1 MKKFVLL
8 WICALGVCLVGCS
21 DDDTPEQLPD
31 PELTLAPDAPI
42 AFPAKGGNV
51 EIAVTT
57 NMETWSAVSDQEWCK
72 VAASAG
78 KFTVSAVE
86 NETLAPMPAATVTV
100 TASTGERSVSR
111 KLQVSQEAGK
121 EKIVDLSEA
130 GTSNCYLV
138 TAAGNYSFD
147 ATVRGNG
154 ATTEGLDAPT
164 AIAGTSAAVVW
175 QSAPGLI
182 SGVTLADGRIS
193 FKIAGPGNAVIAVK
207 DGAILWSWHIWYPE
221 AEVAGLN
228 SKTGYE
234 VMNMNLGAMHNTP
247 GDVGSYG
254 LLYQWGRKDPFPAAP
269 TLTGTTAT
277 VGAPIYDGDN
287 NEIKITN
294 SSQSSTADNN
304 LAFAIANP
312 TVCLSNYAQ
321 FSTSRD
327 WLQADA
333 SNDALW
339 GNPKGAERNE
349 TNDFLNKGAKSFYD
363 PCPVGWRVPPA
374 DVFRNFTAS
383 GGYAWVIDDFDIA
396 DISGDGAKSLA
407 DYDYGW
413 TFNLSDSASS
423 YFPAAARFDGSY
435 AMLMGSMSGLWGS
448 YWGNAP
454 YPGDR
459 FQGGAY
465 SVLSFQIKDTAGNE
479 MITTSPA
486 GGGARADAYSVRC
499 IREYTVR
506 MHLQRN
512 REPNVG
518 SRFRLRGELPVGNE
532 QTRGLRAVE
541 VFALEDMDEEDEH
554 RQQQRAED
562 NAHEPEKRQADEH
575 AENRHERMRVGHSLL

>member
-363 PCPVGWRVPPA
+363 PCPIGWRVPPA

-454 YPGDR
+454 YPGG
-459 FQGGAY
+459 QVPG
-465 SVLSFQIKDTAGNE
+465 
-479 MITTSPA
+479 
-486 GGGARADAYSVRC
+486 
-499 IREYTVR
+499 
-506 MHLQRN
+506 
-512 REPNVG
+512 
-518 SRFRLRGELPVGNE
+518 
-532 QTRGLRAVE
+532 RGLLGALVPDQGHGRQRDDYHLARRRRCPRRRLLGALHPRINLSDAFTTESGAECRLPIPFAGRATC
-541 VFALEDMDEEDEH
+541 
-554 RQQQRAED
+554 R
-562 NAHEPEKRQADEH
+562 
-575 AENRHERMRVGHSLL
+575 ERTDARSPRRRGICA

>member
-254 LLYQWGRKDPFPAAP
+254 LLYQWGRKDPFPA
-269 TLTGTTAT
+269 
-277 VGAPIYDGDN
+277 
-287 NEIKITN
+287 
-294 SSQSSTADNN
+294 
-304 LAFAIANP
+304 
-312 TVCLSNYAQ
+312 
-321 FSTSRD
+321 
-327 WLQADA
+327 
-333 SNDALW
+333 
-339 GNPKGAERNE
+339 
-349 TNDFLNKGAKSFYD
+349 
-363 PCPVGWRVPPA
+363 
-374 DVFRNFTAS
+374 
-383 GGYAWVIDDFDIA
+383 
-396 DISGDGAKSLA
+396 
-407 DYDYGW
+407 
-413 TFNLSDSASS
+413 
-423 YFPAAARFDGSY
+423 
-435 AMLMGSMSGLWGS
+435 
-448 YWGNAP
+448 
-454 YPGDR
+454 
-459 FQGGAY
+459 
-465 SVLSFQIKDTAGNE
+465 
-479 MITTSPA
+479 
-486 GGGARADAYSVRC
+486 
-499 IREYTVR
+499 
-506 MHLQRN
+506 
-512 REPNVG
+512 
-518 SRFRLRGELPVGNE
+518 
-532 QTRGLRAVE
+532 
-541 VFALEDMDEEDEH
+541 H
-554 RQQQRAED
+554 RR
-562 NAHEPEKRQADEH
+562 
-575 AENRHERMRVGHSLL
+575 

>member
-277 VGAPIYDGDN
+277 VGAPIYDGDD

-321 FSTSRD
+321 FNTSRD
-327 WLQADA
+327 WLQADM

-396 DISGDGAKSLA
+396 DISGDIEIARRLRLRLDFQSERQRIFLLPRSGALRRLLRHADGQHERLVGFLLGQRTLPRRHVPGRGLLGALVPDQGHGRQRDDYHLA
-407 DYDYGW
+407 RRRRCPRRRLLGALHPRI
-413 TFNLSDSASS
+413 NLSDAFTTESGAE
-423 YFPAAARFDGSY
+423 YRLPIPFAGRATCRERTDAR
-435 AMLMGSMSGLWGS
+435 
-448 YWGNAP
+448 
-454 YPGDR
+454 
-459 FQGGAY
+459 
-465 SVLSFQIKDTAGNE
+465 
-479 MITTSPA
+479 SP
-486 GGGARADAYSVRC
+486 RR
-499 IREYTVR
+499 
-506 MHLQRN
+506 
-512 REPNVG
+512 
-518 SRFRLRGELPVGNE
+518 RGIC
-532 QTRGLRAVE
+532 A
-541 VFALEDMDEEDEH
+541 
-554 RQQQRAED
+554 
-562 NAHEPEKRQADEH
+562 
-575 AENRHERMRVGHSLL
+575 

>member
-454 YPGDR
+454 YRRQVPG
-459 FQGGAY
+459 
-465 SVLSFQIKDTAGNE
+465 
-479 MITTSPA
+479 
-486 GGGARADAYSVRC
+486 
-499 IREYTVR
+499 
-506 MHLQRN
+506 
-512 REPNVG
+512 
-518 SRFRLRGELPVGNE
+518 
-532 QTRGLRAVE
+532 RGLLGALVPDQGHGRQRDDYHLARRRRCPRRRLLGALHPRINLSDAFTTESGAECRLPIPFAGRATC
-541 VFALEDMDEEDEH
+541 
-554 RQQQRAED
+554 R
-562 NAHEPEKRQADEH
+562 
-575 AENRHERMRVGHSLL
+575 ERTDARSPRRRGICA

>member
-8 WICALGVCLVGCS
+8 WICALGVCLAGCS

-42 AFPAKGGNV
+42 AFPAEGGSV
-51 EIAVTT
+51 DIAVTT

-86 NETLAPMPAATVTV
+86 NEMLAPMPAATVTV

-138 TAAGNYSFD
+138 TAAGKYSFD

-154 ATTEGLDAPT
+154 AKTEGLDAP
-164 AIAGTSAAVVW
+164 AALAGTSAAVVW
-175 QSAPGLI
+175 QSAPNLI
-182 SGVTLADGRIS
+182 SEVALADGRIS
-193 FKIAGPGNAVIAVK
+193 FRIAGAGNAVIAVK

-221 AEVAGLN
+221 AEVAGIA

-234 VMNMNLGAMHNTP
+234 VMNMNLGAMRNTA
-247 GDVGSYG
+247 GDVSSYG

-287 NEIKITN
+287 NEIKIAN
-294 SSQSSTADNN
+294 SSMSSTADNN

-349 TNDFLNKGAKSFYD
+349 TNDFVNKGAKSFYD
-363 PCPVGWRVPPA
+363 PCPVGWRVPPV
-374 DVFRNFTAS
+374 DVFRTFTAS
-383 GGYAWVIDDFDIA
+383 GGYAWVMDDFDIA
-396 DISGDGAKSLA
+396 DINGDGVKSLA
-407 DYDYGW
+407 DYNYGW
-413 TFNLSDSASS
+413 TFNLSDSAAS
-423 YFPAAARFDGSY
+423 YFAAAARFDGSY

-454 YPGDR
+454 YPGDM
-459 FQGGAY
+459 FKGGAY
-465 SVLSFQIKDTAGNE
+465 SVLSFQIKNMQGQE

-499 IREYTVR
+499 VRE
-506 MHLQRN
+506 
-512 REPNVG
+512 
-518 SRFRLRGELPVGNE
+518 
-532 QTRGLRAVE
+532 
-541 VFALEDMDEEDEH
+541 
-554 RQQQRAED
+554 
-562 NAHEPEKRQADEH
+562 
-575 AENRHERMRVGHSLL
+575 

>member
-312 TVCLSNYAQ
+312 TVCRSNYAQ

-499 IREYTVR
+499 IRE
-506 MHLQRN
+506 
-512 REPNVG
+512 
-518 SRFRLRGELPVGNE
+518 
-532 QTRGLRAVE
+532 
-541 VFALEDMDEEDEH
+541 
-554 RQQQRAED
+554 
-562 NAHEPEKRQADEH
+562 
-575 AENRHERMRVGHSLL
+575 

>member
-363 PCPVGWRVPPA
+363 PCPVGWRVPPCRRIPQLHRIGRLRLGDRRFRYRRHQRRRCEIARRLRLRLDFQSERQRIFLLPRSGALRRLLRHA
-374 DVFRNFTAS
+374 DGQHERLVGFLLGQRTLPRRQVPGRGLLGALVPDQ
-383 GGYAWVIDDFDIA
+383 GHGRQRDDYHLA
-396 DISGDGAKSLA
+396 RRRRCPRRRLLGALHPRI
-407 DYDYGW
+407 
-413 TFNLSDSASS
+413 NLSDAFTTESGAECRLPIP
-423 YFPAAARFDGSY
+423 FAGRATCRERTDAR
-435 AMLMGSMSGLWGS
+435 
-448 YWGNAP
+448 
-454 YPGDR
+454 
-459 FQGGAY
+459 
-465 SVLSFQIKDTAGNE
+465 
-479 MITTSPA
+479 SP
-486 GGGARADAYSVRC
+486 RR
-499 IREYTVR
+499 
-506 MHLQRN
+506 
-512 REPNVG
+512 
-518 SRFRLRGELPVGNE
+518 RGIC
-532 QTRGLRAVE
+532 A
-541 VFALEDMDEEDEH
+541 
-554 RQQQRAED
+554 
-562 NAHEPEKRQADEH
+562 
-575 AENRHERMRVGHSLL
+575 

>member
-147 ATVRGNG
+147 ATGRGNG

-294 SSQSSTADNN
+294 SS
-304 LAFAIANP
+304 
-312 TVCLSNYAQ
+312 Q

-499 IREYTVR
+499 IRE
-506 MHLQRN
+506 
-512 REPNVG
+512 
-518 SRFRLRGELPVGNE
+518 
-532 QTRGLRAVE
+532 
-541 VFALEDMDEEDEH
+541 
-554 RQQQRAED
+554 
-562 NAHEPEKRQADEH
+562 
-575 AENRHERMRVGHSLL
+575 

>member
-349 TNDFLNKGAKSFYD
+349 TNDFLNKGGQILLRPVSRRMARSACRRIPQLHRIGRLSLGDRRFRYRRHQRRRCEIARRLRLRLD
-363 PCPVGWRVPPA
+363 FQSERQRIFLLPRSGALRRLLRHADGQHERLVGFLLGQRTLPRRQVPGRGLLGALVPDQGHGRQRDDYHLARRRRCPR
-374 DVFRNFTAS
+374 RRLL
-383 GGYAWVIDDFDIA
+383 
-396 DISGDGAKSLA
+396 GALHPRI
-407 DYDYGW
+407 
-413 TFNLSDSASS
+413 NLSDAFTTESGAECRLPIP
-423 YFPAAARFDGSY
+423 FAGRATCRERTDAR
-435 AMLMGSMSGLWGS
+435 
-448 YWGNAP
+448 
-454 YPGDR
+454 
-459 FQGGAY
+459 
-465 SVLSFQIKDTAGNE
+465 
-479 MITTSPA
+479 SP
-486 GGGARADAYSVRC
+486 RR
-499 IREYTVR
+499 
-506 MHLQRN
+506 
-512 REPNVG
+512 
-518 SRFRLRGELPVGNE
+518 RGIC
-532 QTRGLRAVE
+532 A
-541 VFALEDMDEEDEH
+541 
-554 RQQQRAED
+554 
-562 NAHEPEKRQADEH
+562 
-575 AENRHERMRVGHSLL
+575 